1 MGSVIQFIKTYLHL
15 ILFVVF
21 QAFSI
26 TLVVRFHAL
35 YQIFFFNTSNSITGN
50 IKSFFN
56 NINEYRNLRDVN
68 RSLVNENLYLRGFL
82 KENFY
87 MQTKDTFYI
96 NDTLYKQH
104 YVYVPASVIGN
115 SVDKE
120 NNFLTLNKGKS
131 AGIEKGMGVF
141 GPDGIVG
148 VVEDV
153 SDNFCLVMS
162 ILNARAIVSPKI
174 KELNLSQGKLIWG
187 NRSPYYAYL
196 EGINRYE
203 KVHAGQ
209 RVVTS
214 PYSKNFPENIPIGVI
229 EDVKEIDGSFL
240 KAKVRLSTSFS
251 QLREVYIV
259 KDLFKAEFEKF
270 NKQIESQN

>member
-1 MGSVIQFIKTYLHL
+1 M
-15 ILFVVF
+15 
-21 QAFSI
+21 
-26 TLVVRFHAL
+26 
-35 YQIFFFNTSNSITGN
+35 
-50 IKSFFN
+50 
-56 NINEYRNLRDVN
+56 
-68 RSLVNENLYLRGFL
+68 NENLYLRGFL